1 MGTPYTVVRQTS
13 IAASAARIF
22 PCIEDFRAWRAWS
35 PWRQLDP
42 GIQEEYS
49 DPSFGVGARYKWSEN
64 SAGTLSTACAI
75 GVDPSPK
82 RMTLPMLAGSA
93 RTAAVTAA
101 TSRGRRRGCRLGHS
115 GVARPFFRSAPPA

>member
-49 DPSFGVGARYKWSEN
+49 DPSFGVVARYKWSGN

-82 RMTLPMLAGSA
+82 GMTLPMLAGSA
-93 RTAAVTAA
+93 RTATVTAA
-101 TSRGRRRGCRLGHS
+101 TFPRE
-115 GVARPFFRSAPPA
+115 A

>member
-49 DPSFGVGARYKWSEN
+49 DPSFDVGAHYKWSGN
-64 SAGTLSTACAI
+64 SAGALATVCAI

-82 RMTLPMLAGSA
+82 GMTLPMLAGSA

-101 TSRGRRRGCRLGHS
+101 TLPRE
-115 GVARPFFRSAPPA
+115 A